1 MYLYLDQREQ
11 HIIPLFPNL
20 PFIKKKTLQTG
31 DFMITS
37 FSSLQPSLKPSLHFN
52 EENEGNKEKE
62 CEESEEKILY
72 LFERKTLK
80 DLSASLKDGRFTEQ
94 KTRLLEAAKTIKV
107 FYIIEG
113 SLGYA
118 PETLIEG
125 IAFSKLNAAINKIYI
140 EGLGVVRT
148 KDKENTVQF
157 LLEFYKS
164 VERHYPKEMQG
175 GSIKIVTEKKIVS
188 NEELKEKIFQA
199 LPGIGPT
206 LLPSLKSYS
215 LVDLFK
221 LSQSDIENIKYT
233 SGRRVGKKSADIIH
247 ALLPGY
253 NQEFERER
261 RNLTENEQI
270 ERIKALKGDNKASI
284 KILAEF
290 PGISKKTA
298 EYMLTQYS
306 LAQIIFTEP
315 SELENFMR
323 SPSKRFGPALAKKIN
338 VISSF
343 K

>member
-37 FSSLQPSLKPSLHFN
+37 FSSSSLHDK
-52 EENEGNKEKE
+52 EEKE
-62 CEESEEKILY
+62 EQPFSPCEKEEEKILY

-94 KTRLLEAAKTIKV
+94 KIRLLEAAKTVRV

-113 SLGYA
+113 ALGYA

-148 KDKENTVQF
+148 KDKEGTVQF
-157 LLEFYKS
+157 LLEFFKS
-164 VERHYPKEMQG
+164 VERHHPKDITG
-175 GSIKIVTEKKIVS
+175 GSTKIVTEKKIVS

-215 LVDLFK
+215 LIDLFK
-221 LSQSDIENIKYT
+221 LSQTDIENIKYT

-253 NQEFERER
+253 SQEFERER
-261 RNLTENEQI
+261 RTLSESEQI
-270 ERIKALKGDNKASI
+270 EKIKELKGDNKASI
-284 KILAEF
+284 KILAEI

-298 EYMLTQYS
+298 EYILSQYS
-306 LAQIIFTEP
+306 LAQIIFTQP
-315 SELENFMR
+315 FELENFMR

-338 VISSF
+338 NIASF